1 VQDTVVVHY
10 AIAANAFEH
19 TFAAHP
25 CSTPGSQ
32 IEQANPQRHKRAP
45 RTHRNQSATMQRQ
58 DTLNSL
64 KLSSLNQ
71 SLGSSGASSRHRRH
85 QSDPFGSSLAP
96 MSDSDMAAFLA
107 AEGDED
113 ALMPGSL
120 LSFDDADL
128 GDIGD
133 LLLPTPSGPQLPAW
147 PSPRTPGRKHRR
159 TISEPALNFQ
169 FVKNDVHSAPA
180 PPPVRRGVSDEGY
193 IDDATHPLI
202 LGDGLRLDSFD
213 LELDERALPP
223 MPPPPA
229 QQPKPQKPS
238 RAARSTGRRRK
249 PTKAAD
255 PDFVDPDTT
264 SISPAPSR
272 KSKKDGSETKKYRCS
287 RCGQIKA
294 NHVCPFLKY
303 NSVATG
309 VQADPSVTVTTAGCK
324 TLKVR
329 GRFVGAAVM
338 A

>member
-1 VQDTVVVHY
+1 
-10 AIAANAFEH
+10 
-19 TFAAHP
+19 
-25 CSTPGSQ
+25 
-32 IEQANPQRHKRAP
+32 
-45 RTHRNQSATMQRQ
+45 MQRQ